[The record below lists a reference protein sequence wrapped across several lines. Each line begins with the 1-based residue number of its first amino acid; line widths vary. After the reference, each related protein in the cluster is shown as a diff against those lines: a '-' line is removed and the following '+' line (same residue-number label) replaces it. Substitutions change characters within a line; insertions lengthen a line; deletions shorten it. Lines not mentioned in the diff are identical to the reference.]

1 MIKICGIEKESIVDG
16 IGLRYVVFAQGCPH
30 KCVGCHNPESHCFD
44 SGNYKMIDE
53 ILNDIKLN
61 PLLKGVTFSG
71 GEPFEQAN
79 SFI

>member
-44 SGNYKMIDE
+44 SGK
-53 ILNDIKLN
+53 
-61 PLLKGVTFSG
+61 
-71 GEPFEQAN
+71 
-79 SFI
+79 